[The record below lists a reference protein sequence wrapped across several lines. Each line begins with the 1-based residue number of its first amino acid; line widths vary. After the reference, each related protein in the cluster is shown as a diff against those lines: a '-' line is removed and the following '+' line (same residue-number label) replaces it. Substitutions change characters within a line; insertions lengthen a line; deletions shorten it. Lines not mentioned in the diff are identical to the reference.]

1 MSKSKVTTRFHILVA
16 SYRRF
21 TRKSLQVSIISCSKV
36 IESSR
41 EDHEKLSVFTSLSSI
56 KLLKVHSIATTN
68 WQYLFLAGHSKLF
81 NVYEDVRASR
91 TPPKFSRMLFNTQII
106 SHYNNTFSVWSAI
119 SQYHQSIFRIN
130 INPNQNSRSYC
141 FRLKN
146 CNNCLKSIY

>member
-81 NVYEDVRASR
+81 KVHKNVGVSR
-91 TPPKFSRMLFNTQII
+91 TPAQFSRMLFNTQII
-106 SHYNNTFSVWSAI
+106 PYYFLSMKCNKSVPIHI
-119 SQYHQSIFRIN
+119 SYKYQ
-130 INPNQNSRSYC
+130 PEKLKANQNFRSNC
-141 FRLKN
+141 SGLKN
-146 CNNCLKSIY
+146 CHDCLKAI